1 MSGSTC
7 QWMGWPA
14 AHTPRRRASGRGKTR
29 THDETRAPGTRTHT
43 DTHTNSPITASRD
56 GPSAHTPHGSRHRR
70 AAAASLPLGL
80 RVKGPGSG
88 RPARTH
94 EVCRPTTTQRT
105 LDSKA
110 AARCMVMDRS
120 SVTVPKPPKRNVIRI
135 KVRLLLCAHLPA
147 DVSCCVPSRGP
158 RGCASPLRSR
168 TGARARRRRERQ
180 GVRALSAGS

>member
-1 MSGSTC
+1 
-7 QWMGWPA
+7 
-14 AHTPRRRASGRGKTR
+14 
-29 THDETRAPGTRTHT
+29 
-43 DTHTNSPITASRD
+43 
-56 GPSAHTPHGSRHRR
+56 
-70 AAAASLPLGL
+70 
-80 RVKGPGSG
+80 
-88 RPARTH
+88 
-94 EVCRPTTTQRT
+94 
-105 LDSKA
+105 
-110 AARCMVMDRS
+110 MVMDRS